1 MDKRSSEELIPELFD
16 TILKLRTQ
24 EDCAAFFADL
34 CTEKEVENMAERLA
48 AARLLLEGK
57 TYLQVI
63 EAVDISSAT
72 LSRVSRRVRHGPG
85 YVRMRRRGEWRFFAP
100 FAFR

>member
-1 MDKRSSEELIPELFD
+1 MERRGSRELIPELFD
-16 TILKLRTQ
+16 TILKLRTR
-24 EDCAAFFADL
+24 EDCAVFFADL

-48 AARLLLEGK
+48 AARMLLEGK

-72 LSRVSRRVRHGPG
+72 LSRVSLCVRNGTG
-85 YVRMRRRGEWRFFAP
+85 YTRMLASELEEE
-100 FAFR
+100 

>member
-1 MDKRSSEELIPELFD
+1 MEKRPSNQLIPELYE
-16 TILKLRTQ
+16 TILRLRTP

-34 CTEKEVENMAERLA
+34 CTDKEIENMASRLA

-72 LSRVSRRVRHGPG
+72 LSRVSRCVQRGTG
-85 YVRMRRRGEWRFFAP
+85 YVRMIERD
-100 FAFR
+100 

>member
-1 MDKRSSEELIPELFD
+1 MAKRPSDELIPELYD
-16 TILKLRTQ
+16 TILRLRTR

-34 CTEKEVENMAERLA
+34 CTDKEVENMASRLA
-48 AARLLLEGK
+48 AARLLMEGK

-72 LSRVSRRVRHGPG
+72 LSRVSRCVRHGTG
-85 YVRMRRRGEWRFFAP
+85 YTRMIEPEDGKS
-100 FAFR
+100 

>member
-1 MDKRSSEELIPELFD
+1 MERRGSRELIPELFD
-16 TILKLRTQ
+16 TILKLRTR

-48 AARLLLEGK
+48 AARMLLEGK

-72 LSRVSRRVRHGPG
+72 LSRVSRCIRNGTG
-85 YVRMRRRGEWRFFAP
+85 YTRMLASELEEE
-100 FAFR
+100 

>member
-1 MDKRSSEELIPELFD
+1 MERRGSRELIPELFD
-16 TILKLRTQ
+16 TILKLRTR

-48 AARLLLEGK
+48 AARMLLEGK

-72 LSRVSRRVRHGPG
+72 LSRVSRCVRNGTG
-85 YVRMRRRGEWRFFAP
+85 YTRMLASELEED
-100 FAFR
+100 

>member
-1 MDKRSSEELIPELFD
+1 MERRGSRELIPELFD
-16 TILKLRTQ
+16 TILKLRTR

-48 AARLLLEGK
+48 AARMLLEGK

-72 LSRVSRRVRHGPG
+72 LSRVSRCVRNGTG
-85 YVRMRRRGEWRFFAP
+85 YTRMLASELEEK
-100 FAFR
+100 

>member
-1 MDKRSSEELIPELFD
+1 MERRGSRELIPELFD
-16 TILKLRTQ
+16 TILKLRTR
-24 EDCAAFFADL
+24 EDCAVFFADL

-48 AARLLLEGK
+48 AARMLLEGK

-72 LSRVSRRVRHGPG
+72 LSRVSRCVRNGTG
-85 YVRMRRRGEWRFFAP
+85 YTRMLASELEEE
-100 FAFR
+100 

>member
-1 MDKRSSEELIPELFD
+1 MERRGSRELIPELFD
-16 TILKLRTQ
+16 TILKLRTR

-48 AARLLLEGK
+48 AARMLLKGK

-72 LSRVSRRVRHGPG
+72 LSRVSRCVRNGTG
-85 YVRMRRRGEWRFFAP
+85 YTRMLAP
-100 FAFR
+100 ELEEE

>member
-1 MDKRSSEELIPELFD
+1 MERRKSEELIPELYD
-16 TILKLRTQ
+16 TILRLRTP

-34 CTEKEVENMAERLA
+34 CTEKEVENMASRLA

-63 EAVDISSAT
+63 ETVDISSAT
-72 LSRVSRRVRHGPG
+72 LSRVSRCVRHGTG
-85 YVRMRRRGEWRFFAP
+85 YTRMLQP
-100 FAFR
+100 

>member
-1 MDKRSSEELIPELFD
+1 MAKRGSEELIPELFD
-16 TILKLRTQ
+16 TILQLKTQ

-63 EAVDISSAT
+63 EEVDISSAT
-72 LSRVSRRVRHGPG
+72 LSRVSRCVRHSTG
-85 YVRMRRRGEWRFFAP
+85 YRRMVLPKEE
-100 FAFR
+100 

>member
-1 MDKRSSEELIPELFD
+1 MQRRSSDELIPELFE

-34 CTEKEVENMAERLA
+34 CTEKEVQNMAERLA

-63 EAVDISSAT
+63 EEVDISSAT
-72 LSRVSRRVRHGPG
+72 LSRVSRCVQHGTG
-85 YVRMRRRGEWRFFAP
+85 YTRMIELDD
-100 FAFR
+100 

>member
-1 MDKRSSEELIPELFD
+1 MEKRPTAELRPELFD

-34 CTEKEVENMAERLA
+34 CTEKEVENMASRLA
-48 AARLLLEGK
+48 AAKLLIEGK

-63 EAVDISSAT
+63 DSVEISSAT
-72 LSRVSRRVRHGPG
+72 LSRVSRCVRHGTG
-85 YVRMRRRGEWRFFAP
+85 YVRMIDRE
-100 FAFR
+100 

>member
-1 MDKRSSEELIPELFD
+1 MERRSGEELIPELFE
-16 TILKLRTQ
+16 TILRLRTQ

-34 CTEKEVENMAERLA
+34 CTEKEVENMASRLA
-48 AARLLLEGK
+48 AAKLLIEGK

-72 LSRVSRRVRHGPG
+72 LSRVSRCVRHGTG
-85 YVRMRRRGEWRFFAP
+85 YTRMINRE
-100 FAFR
+100 

>member
-1 MDKRSSEELIPELFD
+1 MERRPSEELIPELFD
-16 TILKLRTQ
+16 TILKLRTR

-34 CTEKEVENMAERLA
+34 CTEKEVRNMAERWA

-63 EAVDISSAT
+63 ESVDISSAT
-72 LSRVSRRVRHGPG
+72 LSRVSRCVRHGTG
-85 YVRMRRRGEWRFFAP
+85 YTRMLDP
-100 FAFR
+100 

>member
-1 MDKRSSEELIPELFD
+1 MERRGSRELIPELFD
-16 TILKLRTQ
+16 TILKLRTR

-34 CTEKEVENMAERLA
+34 CTEREVENMAERLA
-48 AARLLLEGK
+48 AARMLLEGK

-72 LSRVSRRVRHGPG
+72 LSRVSRCVRNGTG
-85 YVRMRRRGEWRFFAP
+85 YTRMLASELEEE
-100 FAFR
+100 

>member
-1 MDKRSSEELIPELFD
+1 MEKRPSDELIPELYD
-16 TILKLRTQ
+16 TILRLRTR

-34 CTEKEVENMAERLA
+34 CTDKEVENMASRLA
-48 AARLLLEGK
+48 AAKLLMEGK

-72 LSRVSRRVRHGPG
+72 LSRVSRCVRHGTG
-85 YVRMRRRGEWRFFAP
+85 YTRMIEREDGKS
-100 FAFR
+100 

>member
-1 MDKRSSEELIPELFD
+1 MEKRPTAELIPELFD

-34 CTEKEVENMAERLA
+34 CTEKEVENMASRLA
-48 AARLLLEGK
+48 AAKLLIEGK

-63 EAVDISSAT
+63 DSVEILTKGMDLSILT
-72 LSRVSRRVRHGPG
+72 LSRVSRCVRHGTG
-85 YVRMRRRGEWRFFAP
+85 YTRMIERE
-100 FAFR
+100 

>member
-1 MDKRSSEELIPELFD
+1 MERRGSRELIPELFD
-16 TILKLRTQ
+16 TILKLRTR

-48 AARLLLEGK
+48 AARMLLEGK

-63 EAVDISSAT
+63 EAVNISSAT
-72 LSRVSRRVRHGPG
+72 LSRVSRCVRNGTG
-85 YVRMRRRGEWRFFAP
+85 YARMLAP
-100 FAFR
+100 ELEEE

>member
-1 MDKRSSEELIPELFD
+1 MERRGSRELIPELFD
-16 TILKLRTQ
+16 TILKLRTR

-34 CTEKEVENMAERLA
+34 CTEREVENMAERLA
-48 AARLLLEGK
+48 AARMLLEGK

-72 LSRVSRRVRHGPG
+72 LSRVSRCVRNGTG
-85 YVRMRRRGEWRFFAP
+85 YARMLAP
-100 FAFR
+100 EPEEE

>member
-1 MDKRSSEELIPELFD
+1 MERRSGEELIPELFE
-16 TILKLRTQ
+16 TILRLRTQ

-34 CTEKEVENMAERLA
+34 CTEKEVENMASRLA
-48 AARLLLEGK
+48 AAKLLIEGK

-72 LSRVSRRVRHGPG
+72 LSRVSRCVRNGTG
-85 YVRMRRRGEWRFFAP
+85 YTRMLASELEEE
-100 FAFR
+100 